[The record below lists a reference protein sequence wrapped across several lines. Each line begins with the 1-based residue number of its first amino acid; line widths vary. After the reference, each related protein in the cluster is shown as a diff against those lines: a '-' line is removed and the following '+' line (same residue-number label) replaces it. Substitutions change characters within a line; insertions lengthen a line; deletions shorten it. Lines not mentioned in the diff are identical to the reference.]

1 MRQVEDLQKLQEKYT
16 SDLGQITVD
25 ADRESNGLRREK
37 RFLQDEINKLEG
49 RLKLLI
55 TGNQEQ
61 NNEINR
67 LRLQIRDLT
76 LEKAEHEIE
85 IDRLQMQLRG
95 LLLAPPLERLTPA
108 TISKAGERVL
118 GGGGRRGRGGR
129 ERYADPDL
137 AESARQSHAEA
148 WEGGGGADTVPAPRR
163 RHESEISANLP
174 SFFKKMTEL
183 QVAE

>member
-1 MRQVEDLQKLQEKYT
+1 MQQEEDLQKLQEKYT
-16 SDLGQITVD
+16 FDLGQITVD
-25 ADRESNGLRREK
+25 ADKESNGLRREK

-67 LRLQIRDLT
+67 LKLQIRDLT

-95 LLLAPPLERLTPA
+95 LLHAHPLERLTPA
-108 TISKAGERVL
+108 TISKAGGRVL
-118 GGGGRRGRGGR
+118 GGGGRGGQGERG
-129 ERYADPDL
+129 RYADADL
-137 AESARQSHAEA
+137 AESARQSQAGA
-148 WEGGGGADTVPAPRR
+148 WDTVPAPRR
-163 RHESEISANLP
+163 RHESEISAKLP